1 MDNSKKRLQATAT
14 TTVQIAAKN
23 QKWNAV
29 HIDKPTTA
37 PIAPVPKPP
46 PVNME
51 QDAADADK
59 KIHDVIPNEIPPWI
73 PHKKPIKT
81 KLPWY

>member
-1 MDNSKKRLQATAT
+1 
-14 TTVQIAAKN
+14 
-23 QKWNAV
+23 
-29 HIDKPTTA
+29 
-37 PIAPVPKPP
+37 
-46 PVNME
+46 ME